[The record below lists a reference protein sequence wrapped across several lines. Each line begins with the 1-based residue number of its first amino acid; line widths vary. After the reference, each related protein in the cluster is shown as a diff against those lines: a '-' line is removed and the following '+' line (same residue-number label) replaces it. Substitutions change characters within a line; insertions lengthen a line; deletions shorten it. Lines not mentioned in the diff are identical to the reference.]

1 MEFWTVIDLMVF
13 LVFLG
18 GVILKLNDIDIPLG
32 SWADAMAVYYGLGLY
47 VQNKL
52 RQEGTLAAD

>member
-32 SWADAMAVYYGLGLY
+32 SWAEAMTVYYSLGLY
-47 VQNKL
+47 VQNRL
-52 RQEGTLAAD
+52 RHEGVLAAG